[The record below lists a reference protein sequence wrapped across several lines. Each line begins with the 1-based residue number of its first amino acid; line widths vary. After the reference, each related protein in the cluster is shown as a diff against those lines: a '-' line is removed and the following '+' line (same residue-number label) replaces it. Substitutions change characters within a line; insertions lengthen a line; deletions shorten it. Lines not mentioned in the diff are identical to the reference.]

1 MRITA
6 VELLSSVNLDLMLD
20 VLLGLFNS
28 KKY

>member
-1 MRITA
+1 MKIMA